1 MQHWWCWLTMQAT
14 STRVNFLVFFQNM
27 MMTLNPMT
35 GKLRFNN
42 TVRITTHI
50 IFQSYEETK
59 TTYYGMSVTF
69 ARIVNPNHKLL
80 LAHNP
85 SSHIKL
91 LQLFKSKEALKVS
104 LEMKC
109 VHEGF
114 QNKVNKFSTYKVE
127 VVCFVKDYKW
137 RRESIKYKITKKFQI
152 HKLLETHICSNIQL
166 QSHHRQVNMKVLGRS
181 FKNILA
187 ENTSNMLWGNKS
199 NEL

>member
-1 MQHWWCWLTMQAT
+1 
-14 STRVNFLVFFQNM
+14 
-27 MMTLNPMT
+27 
-35 GKLRFNN
+35 
-42 TVRITTHI
+42 
-50 IFQSYEETK
+50 
-59 TTYYGMSVTF
+59 MSVTF

-127 VVCFVKDYKW
+127 V
-137 RRESIKYKITKKFQI
+137 ITKKFQI